1 MKPLTLGKGQTQ
13 KSAFLKP
20 SHCIMLRKCYKMPN
34 KNTGLMQLSPGSNES
49 LRDEDLEMPSTEVNS
64 NLCFCNKT
72 TVNTLHAV

>member
-1 MKPLTLGKGQTQ
+1 
-13 KSAFLKP
+13 
-20 SHCIMLRKCYKMPN
+20 
-34 KNTGLMQLSPGSNES
+34 MQLSPGSNES